1 MRRKGQGA
9 LPAAVLMGVVLST
22 GPMSCSSSAQLSGNG
37 GSCVLSTDCQD
48 GFICC
53 NGDKGSNTCVASTS
67 CLQPGG
73 AGAMDAASAN
83 MMMAQAD
90 GAAGDDMT
98 TPPGTDAS
106 QQDMDTGMSTEP
118 PDTGMMTK
126 PPVDSGKPEDT
137 GSPPQEAAPPPPPD
151 SGGGDATSD

>member
-1 MRRKGQGA
+1 MRRKGQGG
-9 LPAAVLMGVVLST
+9 LLAAVLAGVVLSAS
-22 GPMSCSSSAQLSGNG
+22 PFACSSSAQLG
-37 GSCVLSTDCQD
+37 GDGGTCVLATDCQE

-73 AGAMDAASAN
+73 TGGMDAGASGS

-98 TPPGTDAS
+98 TVSPPGTDAS

-118 PDTGMMTK
+118 PDTGMMQ
-126 PPVDSGKPEDT
+126 S
-137 GSPPQEAAPPPPPD
+137 
-151 SGGGDATSD
+151 